1 TRSCWR
7 SWPRTGTSTG
17 PPPSA
22 SRCSGCASSRKPR
35 AAAARPG
42 AEAVPGTASAA
53 VAVILLLRSVLA
65 VAAAGAG
72 LVALALAGRALAPRP
87 RRPPGGT
94 PRLAWA
100 LAWLAL
106 ACVAAGVAAAWL
118 APAAPRSHAL
128 AFLGVLLAVLA
139 AGLWQSGGW
148 PAWFMAGVLLA
159 PLLAAAVVLARR

>member
-1 TRSCWR
+1 
-7 SWPRTGTSTG
+7 
-17 PPPSA
+17 
-22 SRCSGCASSRKPR
+22 
-35 AAAARPG
+35 
-42 AEAVPGTASAA
+42 

-65 VAAAGAG
+65 FCAASAV
-72 LVALALAGRALAPRP
+72 LVALNLAGGALAPLAGL
-87 RRPPGGT
+87 PPGGT
-94 PRLAWA
+94 PRLAWD

-159 PLLAAAVVLARR
+159 PLLATAVVLARR